1 MKNLSRHII
10 RVLWKIF
17 ITGWALLCLLFLLIW
32 TGIIGYLPP
41 IEELQNPIDKFAS
54 QVISSEGEVMGS
66 YAHSGDNRILAS
78 YDEISPNVIDA
89 LIATEDVRF
98 RKHSGIDMRS
108 LMRVLVKRV
117 FMNQSSAGG
126 GSTITQQLA
135 KQLYSPPTRN
145 FMVRLFQKPIEWVIA
160 LKLERYYT
168 KDEIIAMYLNKFDF
182 LYNAVGIRQAART
195 YFGVTPAEL
204 NAEQAALL
212 VGMCKNPSYYN
223 PILHKDTDRAL
234 QRRNTVFDQ
243 MVKAD
248 VLSTQQA
255 DSLKMLPIV
264 TNFHRATHREG
275 AAPYF
280 REYLRIIMMADK
292 PQRSKYASWQ
302 RQQYTDDSLAWE
314 TNPLYGWCKKNKKA
328 DGKNYDIYTDG
339 LKIYTTVS
347 VPMQQY
353 AEQAVREQMEGFLQP
368 AFDRQNRGRAN
379 APFSSSIT
387 DKEREAILLR
397 SIKQTDRWRIG
408 KKEGLSEAEILA
420 QFKRKTTMQVWS
432 WKGTVDTTM
441 TPLDSILYYKSLM
454 RTGFV
459 AMDPHNGHVKAYV
472 GGIDFSTFQYDMVS
486 MGRRQ
491 VGSTIKPYLYSLSM
505 IEGAS
510 PCDMILHVQPDIVTE
525 AGVRWNVRNSNGR
538 RIGEMVSIKWGLQNS
553 DNWITATLMSR
564 TSPHTFVRLLRSY
577 GLAGEMEAQPAIS
590 LGTCDASVMEM
601 ASGYTAFV
609 NNGIRVRPLLVTHIS
624 DKYGNTVAT
633 FSPQVVE
640 VLPVEAS
647 LKMLDML
654 QGVVSGG
661 TAGRLR
667 SSYNLQMPLGG
678 KTGTTQNNSDA
689 WFVGF
694 TPDLVGA
701 VWVGGEDRSIRFNS
715 MALGQGAAA
724 ALPIFGKF
732 IRSVYSDKK
741 LKYKSDKH
749 FDIPANFS
757 PCSDGVVADIY
768 TIEGVL
774 PIDSLSADDY
784 VYMD

>member
-1 MKNLSRHII
+1 MKNLSRRII
-10 RVLWKIF
+10 RVLWRLF
-17 ITGWALLCLLFLLIW
+17 IAGWALLCLLFLLIW
-32 TGIIGYLPP
+32 TGVIGYLPP

-54 QVISSEGEVMGS
+54 QVISSEGEVIGS

-78 YDEISPNVIDA
+78 YDEISLNVIDA

-212 VGMCKNPSYYN
+212 VGMCKNPSFYN

-248 VLSTQQA
+248 VLSAQKA
-255 DSLKMLPIV
+255 DSLKKLPIV
-264 TNFHRATHREG
+264 INFHRATHREG

-292 PQRSKYASWQ
+292 PQRSKYAAWQ

-387 DKEREAILLR
+387 AKEREAILLR
-397 SIKQTDRWRIG
+397 AIKQTDRWRSG

-432 WKGTVDTTM
+432 WKGSVDTTM
-441 TPLDSILYYKSLM
+441 TPLDSILYYKRFM

-577 GLAGEMEAQPAIS
+577 GLAGEMEAQPAIC

-609 NNGIRVRPLLVTHIS
+609 NNGIRVRPLLVTHIT
-624 DKYGNTVAT
+624 DKYGNAVAT

-640 VLPVEAS
+640 VLPVEAA

-741 LKYKSDKH
+741 LKYKTDKQ

-757 PCSDGVVADIY
+757 PCTDATAADIY

-774 PIDSLSADDY
+774 PIDSLSVNDY
-784 VYMD
+784 VDMD